1 VVAGSANSSTSDP
14 IDSVL
19 SIAGSYS
26 ICFCYTYAHTT
37 RSAPSTVCTVC
48 TRCSTYA
55 REESSIFIIPEL
67 GAADLAAVATIASGS
82 SFSWITAELAHFF
95 CLQSKVELLARKFVP
110 NLIGKNPVIIL
121 IMIMLHCLFS
131 NPILIGLFVIAFLLE
146 EHSIQSVRRLKS
158 SRHDASNEPIY
169 SSTAPTLHEV
179 IGDCHEQLTESNTY
193 WRGFIATGTW
203 MPISHSR
210 RSC

>member
-1 VVAGSANSSTSDP
+1 MVAGSANSSTSDP

-67 GAADLAAVATIASGS
+67 GAADLAAAVATIASGRS
-82 SFSWITAELAHFF
+82 SFRWISAELAQFF
-95 CLQSKVELLARKFVP
+95 CLQSKEELLAIK
-110 NLIGKNPVIIL
+110 IGQQL
-121 IMIMLHCLFS
+121 
-131 NPILIGLFVIAFLLE
+131 
-146 EHSIQSVRRLKS
+146 
-158 SRHDASNEPIY
+158 ASC
-169 SSTAPTLHEV
+169 AC
-179 IGDCHEQLTESNTY
+179 G
-193 WRGFIATGTW
+193 GFIIHALFEMDLEFEGQADGKSQEN
-203 MPISHSR
+203 IR
-210 RSC
+210 RYTTYSTRT

>member
-1 VVAGSANSSTSDP
+1 MVAGSANSSTSDP

-67 GAADLAAVATIASGS
+67 GAADLAVATIASGS
-82 SFSWITAELAHFF
+82 SFRWITAELAHFF
-95 CLQSKVELLARKFVP
+95 CLQSKVELLARK
-110 NLIGKNPVIIL
+110 IGQQLACACGGFII
-121 IMIMLHCLFS
+121 HSLFEMD
-131 NPILIGLFVIAFLLE
+131 LE
-146 EHSIQSVRRLKS
+146 FECQADGKSQENIRR
-158 SRHDASNEPIY
+158 
-169 SSTAPTLHEV
+169 TLHQQEAHRSR
-179 IGDCHEQLTESNTY
+179 ISRKLQPHLKRIRFLYELTNSV
-193 WRGFIATGTW
+193 
-203 MPISHSR
+203 
-210 RSC
+210 